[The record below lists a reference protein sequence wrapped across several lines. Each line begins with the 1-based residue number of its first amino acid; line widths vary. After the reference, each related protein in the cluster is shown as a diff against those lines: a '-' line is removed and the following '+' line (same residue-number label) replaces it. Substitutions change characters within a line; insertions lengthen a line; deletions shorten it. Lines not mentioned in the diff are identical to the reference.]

1 MPWGTYNQVASTVSG
16 SGNQTFKATKQ
27 QQIDKA
33 TYLYGTV
40 NGKSG
45 WVSKYYLTTP
55 TQSKVA
61 VSKPKTS
68 TKAVSTNSKATTAD
82 RAAITQTS
90 AKASNT
96 NSTQTINKIAQ
107 VKANNSGIRASVFD
121 KKLKVV
127 QNMVTVL
134 TSLRNNVLKVITHMS
149 YFKIVLETRH

>member
-1 MPWGTYNQVASTVSG
+1 M
-16 SGNQTFKATKQ
+16 
-27 QQIDKA
+27 
-33 TYLYGTV
+33 V
-40 NGKSG
+40 NLVGLANTI
-45 WVSKYYLTTP
+45 YY